1 MRYKSLFSPLSS
13 WNSRHRSMNDTP
25 SDAALSEMLRAVGVA
40 RDRGAFQAL
49 FRHFAPRLK
58 AYMRRLGADDGT
70 AEDLVQETMLTV
82 WNRAGSFDP
91 SLSGAGTWLFTIARN
106 KRIDRIRRARRPDLD
121 AEDPSLVPVPDPPAD
136 KVVELAQESERL
148 RAELVHLP
156 PEQAEILR
164 LAFYEDRS
172 QSMIAES
179 LGLPLGTVKSRMR
192 LAIARLRKVIEM

>member
-1 MRYKSLFSPLSS
+1 MSD
-13 WNSRHRSMNDTP
+13 MP
-25 SDAALSEMLRAVGVA
+25 SDAALSEMLRAVGVS
-40 RDRGAFQAL
+40 RDRAAFQAL
-49 FRHFAPRLK
+49 FSHFAPRLK

-82 WNRAGSFDP
+82 WHRAASFDP

-106 KRIDRIRRARRPDLD
+106 KRIDRIRRTRRPDLD
-121 AEDPSLVPVPDPPAD
+121 PEDPSLTRDAEPPAD
-136 KVVELAQESERL
+136 KVLQLAEESERL
-148 RAELVHLP
+148 RAELVNLP

-172 QSMIAES
+172 QSMIADA

-192 LAIARLRKVIEM
+192 LAIARLRKVIEL